1 MCFFF
6 RKRGIQAKPEPTAL
20 AHVAERALLVVHEY
34 ARVCRVAH
42 LCVKMHLIQV
52 AFAVQSHAITE
63 RL

>member
-34 ARVCRVAH
+34 ASLYAELRIYV
-42 LCVKMHLIQV
+42 
-52 AFAVQSHAITE
+52 
-63 RL
+63 